1 MSTHARPL
9 ADWLAAQSDDAL
21 AVLFARRGISAQV
34 SWHDFFDAAES
45 LLEPAA
51 IERFLPRLTRAEAQA
66 LLEAPS
72 SRADA
77 GSRADADD
85 LLARTALLR
94 SDGTPYPEV
103 ADALATR
110 HLEPAAAEHPVEPS
124 TDIDAAHAAE
134 RAFTVVLAL
143 ADVLLTAA
151 ETPLAL
157 LSTGALSATER
168 RRLAERSILDDTADL
183 DALISFALDAGL
195 LHASDRT
202 LNLTARG
209 DSWLRLP
216 GIERWAALAES
227 FRTHLAPALRAPG
240 GGWIAPSLW
249 ADAHPWDPDWPAVS
263 AGLEHRAALL
273 GLTTASG
280 EPAWARPL
288 RLTGT
293 ADVDALR
300 TLLPVEVDRIFL
312 QNDLT
317 AIAPGPL
324 VPAMDLR
331 LRRLA
336 HRESATQA
344 SSYRFT
350 AESLTLAFAEGET
363 EASVL
368 AFLDQISLTGVPQ
381 PLRYLVAQ
389 SAQRHGLIRVA
400 TDPDTGRTT
409 VTSSDP
415 HLIDTMGVDQGL
427 RPLGLVREGDHL
439 TTKVGRDTVFWALT
453 DARYPA
459 SAVDAEGNDTRALR
473 TRITDTPPLDPSDA
487 DERFADLIARLR
499 AAQGADADA
508 AWLDR
513 ELENAVRRRAAL
525 IVEVGMPDGST
536 RELTLEVTGLGGG
549 RLRGRDRA
557 ADVERTLPVRSIR
570 STRPA
575 ED

>member
-34 SWHDFFDAAES
+34 PWHDFFDAAEA

-51 IERFLPRLTRAEAQA
+51 IERFLPRLTRAEAEA
-66 LLEAPS
+66 LLESPS
-72 SRADA
+72 SRN
-77 GSRADADD
+77 GSDD
-85 LLARTALLR
+85 LLADTALLR
-94 SDGTPYPEV
+94 ADGTPYPEV
-103 ADALATR
+103 ADALVTR
-110 HLEPAAAEHPVEPS
+110 HLESATAEQPVASS
-124 TDIDAAHAAE
+124 TEIDAAHAAE

-168 RRLAERSILDDTADL
+168 RRLAERSILDDTGDL

-202 LNLTARG
+202 LNLTTRG
-209 DSWLRLP
+209 DDWLHLP

-227 FRTHLAPALRAPG
+227 FRTHLAPALRTSD

-249 ADAHPWDPDWPAVS
+249 ADAHPWDPEWPA
-263 AGLEHRAALL
+263 ATAELEHRAALL
-273 GLTTASG
+273 GLSTASG

-288 RLTGT
+288 RLTGS

-324 VPAMDLR
+324 IPALDLR

-350 AESLTLAFAEGET
+350 AESLTLAFAAGET
-363 EASVL
+363 EESVL
-368 AFLDQISLTGVPQ
+368 AFLSQISLTGVPQ

-389 SAQRHGLIRVA
+389 SAQRHGLIRVS

-409 VTSSDP
+409 VASSDP
-415 HLIDTMGVDQGL
+415 HLIDTMGVDQSL
-427 RPLGLVREGDHL
+427 RPLGLIRENDHL

-473 TRITDTPPLDPSDA
+473 TRIVETPPVGTDA
-487 DERFADLIARLR
+487 GGPFADLIARLR